1 MRSNPLSTVAAVAT
15 IAVVAFGVT
24 ACKSSS
30 HASTPSPA
38 HNPPATQIQPASA
51 SPQSTSA
58 STLVSAAASTP
69 ASSVASAS
77 PAGSSSA
84 SLSVSAPVAAAAG
97 AINACS
103 LLTGAQASALTG
115 RAFGPGVASVLT
127 TGIDQCDYPYT
138 GVGVD
143 MRLIVYEPSSGL
155 NNLASLEPQL
165 NSEGTIMQV
174 SGVGDKAE
182 FAGLDLDVVTGK
194 YVFDVEAASGTD
206 LNAGVIAVAKE
217 VVGALASK

>member
-1 MRSNPLSTVAAVAT
+1 
-15 IAVVAFGVT
+15 
-24 ACKSSS
+24 
-30 HASTPSPA
+30 
-38 HNPPATQIQPASA
+38 
-51 SPQSTSA
+51 
-58 STLVSAAASTP
+58 
-69 ASSVASAS
+69 
-77 PAGSSSA
+77 
-84 SLSVSAPVAAAAG
+84 
-97 AINACS
+97 
-103 LLTGAQASALTG
+103 
-115 RAFGPGVASVLT
+115 
-127 TGIDQCDYPYT
+127 
-138 GVGVD
+138 VGVD